1 MIKKLKIKKGDN
13 LIVITGK
20 DKGKTGEVIQILR
33 AENKVKIRGI
43 NIVKKHRKPTQ
54 NTPGGI
60 DQIESFINVSNVA
73 HIDPKDNKPTR
84 VKYLIDKKGNKSR
97 IAVRS
102 GMEIK

>member
-1 MIKKLKIKKGDN
+1 MFQKLKIKKGDN

-20 DKGKTGEVIQILR
+20 DKGKTGEVIEILR
-33 AENKVKIRGI
+33 SENKVKIRGI

-60 DQIESFINVSNVA
+60 DQIEAFINVSNVA
-73 HIDPKDNKPTR
+73 LIDPKDNKATR